1 MKNRVLVTGGF
12 GFLGGRISQELAK
25 LPDSE
30 IVLTSRKSRQSPSW
44 LSNCKTIQLDVRDDL
59 SVSNAVKGVDTIV
72 HLASLN
78 DLDSKVDLQKTF
90 DVTTLGTM
98 RLVDAA
104 INSGVTK
111 FVYQSS
117 VHIYGR
123 NLVGQV
129 TEQTIPAPESIYA
142 ISHLAAEQ
150 YVAAMVVKGRIS
162 GAILRCANGFGTP
175 THKDVNA
182 WHLLVN
188 GLCQEALQNNVLK
201 LRSSGT
207 QRRDFITISDIAR
220 AFSHILTLKNM
231 DRQSPIY
238 NLGSSI
244 STPVI
249 EMVNLIAD
257 LVAKTTASRPKIEV
271 PKTDSAVQEP
281 SSAIDISKLRST
293 GFVPEN
299 DYSAE
304 ILNILKLLQS

>member
-25 LPDSE
+25 LPNSE

-257 LVAKTTASRPKIEV
+257 LVAKTSASRPKIEV

>member
-25 LPDSE
+25 LPNSE

-78 DLDSKVDLQKTF
+78 DQDSKVDLQKTF

>member
-25 LPDSE
+25 LPNSE

-78 DLDSKVDLQKTF
+78 DQDSKVDLQKTF

-220 AFSHILTLKNM
+220 AFSHISTLKNM

-281 SSAIDISKLRST
+281 SSAIIISKLRST

>member
-1 MKNRVLVTGGF
+1 MKHRVLVTGGF

-25 LPDSE
+25 LPNSE

-44 LSNCKTIQLDVRDDL
+44 LPNCKTIQLDVCDDL
-59 SVSNAVKGVDTIV
+59 SISNAVKGVDTIV

-78 DLDSKVDLQKTF
+78 DQDSKVDLQKTF

-104 INSGVTK
+104 INSGVSK

-129 TEQTIPAPESIYA
+129 TEQTIPAPENIYA

-150 YVAAMVVKGRIS
+150 YVAAMVVKEKIS
-162 GAILRCANGFGTP
+162 GAIFRCANGFGTP

-188 GLCQEALQNNVLK
+188 GLCQEALQNKVLK
-201 LRSSGT
+201 
-207 QRRDFITISDIAR
+207 IIANNIVTI
-220 AFSHILTLKNM
+220 
-231 DRQSPIY
+231 
-238 NLGSSI
+238 I
-244 STPVI
+244 SETI
-249 EMVNLIAD
+249 KFLLI
-257 LVAKTTASRPKIEV
+257 KKIEYFYNYFV
-271 PKTDSAVQEP
+271 IRIITTLYDVTNTTPITKQRWIICSKKF
-281 SSAIDISKLRST
+281 AIYKY
-293 GFVPEN
+293 N
-299 DYSAE
+299 Y
-304 ILNILKLLQS
+304 Q

>member
-78 DLDSKVDLQKTF
+78 DQDSKVDLQKTF

>member
-1 MKNRVLVTGGF
+1 MKHRVLVTGGF

-25 LPDSE
+25 LPNSE

-44 LSNCKTIQLDVRDDL
+44 LPNCKTIQLDVCDDL
-59 SVSNAVKGVDTIV
+59 SISNAVKGVHTIV

-78 DLDSKVDLQKTF
+78 DQDSKVDLQKTF

-104 INSGVTK
+104 INSGVSK

-129 TEQTIPAPESIYA
+129 TEQTVPAPENIYA

-150 YVAAMVVKGRIS
+150 YVAAMVVKEKIS

-188 GLCQEALQNNVLK
+188 GLCQEALQNKVLK
-201 LRSSGT
+201 LRSSGM
-207 QRRDFITISDIAR
+207 QRRDFITIADIAR
-220 AFSHILTLKNM
+220 AFSHILTLENA
-231 DRQSPIY
+231 DSHSPIY

-249 EMVNLIAD
+249 EMANLIAD
-257 LVAKTTASRPKIEV
+257 LVGKSTGSRPKIEV
-271 PKTDSAVQEP
+271 PVIESSDQEL
-281 SSAIDISKLRST
+281 SSEIDVSKLRST
-293 GFVPEN
+293 GFMPEN
-299 DYSAE
+299 DYGTE
-304 ILNILKLLQS
+304 ILNTLKLLQS

>member
-1 MKNRVLVTGGF
+1 M
-12 GFLGGRISQELAK
+12 GGRISQELAK
-25 LPDSE
+25 LPNSE

-78 DLDSKVDLQKTF
+78 DQDSKVDLQKTF